1 MPCRICDAYICVE
14 CTDNANPTG
23 VTECEAV
30 VLAEKIPAQPV
41 LLNATTNRRNRVL
54 AVRLSMA
61 MPFAQHER
69 LLYPTRPLVDDR
81 RYVFK
86 TNKQR
91 FDTSRK
97 LPQKEEKRGIYHI
110 KESSLHF

>member
-23 VTECEAV
+23 VTECVAV

-61 MPFAQHER
+61 MLFAQQER
-69 LLYPTRPLVDDR
+69 LLYPRLLVDDR

-86 TNKQR
+86 TNKQ
-91 FDTSRK
+91 
-97 LPQKEEKRGIYHI
+97 
-110 KESSLHF
+110 